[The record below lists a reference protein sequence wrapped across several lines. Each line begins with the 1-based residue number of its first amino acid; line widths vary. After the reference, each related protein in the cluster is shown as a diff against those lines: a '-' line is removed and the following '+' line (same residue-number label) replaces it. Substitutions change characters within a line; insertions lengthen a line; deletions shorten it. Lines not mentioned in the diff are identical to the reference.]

1 MPKTSKINFTVEL
14 DEKKMPQ
21 KIEWEATDA
30 NFDGKKECKA
40 MMLSIWDKE
49 ENLTLAIDLWTKEM
63 LISDMNIF
71 FLQIFRKMSETY
83 LRSTSNNDIS
93 KMIREFSDR
102 FAEKIEESG
111 KNAGHS

>member
-1 MPKTSKINFTVEL
+1 MAKKSNINFTVEL
-14 DEKKMPQ
+14 DEKNMPT

-40 MMLSIWDKE
+40 MMLSIWDKK

-63 LISDMNIF
+63 LINEMNIF
-71 FLQIFRKMSETY
+71 FLQTLKKMADTY

-93 KMIREFSDR
+93 KFIRDFSDQ
-102 FAEKIEESG
+102 FADKIEEN
-111 KNAGHS
+111 KKKE

>member
-1 MPKTSKINFTVEL
+1 MPKISKINFTIEL
-14 DEKKMPQ
+14 DEKNMPL

-30 NFDGKKECKA
+30 NFDGKKQCKA

-63 LISDMNIF
+63 LVNDMNIF
-71 FLQIFRKMSETY
+71 FHQIFRKMSDTY

-93 KMIREFSDR
+93 KMIREFSDK
-102 FAEKIEESG
+102 FAEKAEIG
-111 KNAGHS
+111 KEK

>member
-14 DEKKMPQ
+14 DEKNMPQ

-40 MMLSIWDKE
+40 MLISIWDKG
-49 ENLTLAIDLWTKEM
+49 ENVTLAIDLWTKEM
-63 LISDMNIF
+63 LVNDMNIF
-71 FLQIFRKMSETY
+71 FLQVFRKMSDTY

-93 KMIREFSDR
+93 KMIREFSDK
-102 FAEKIEESG
+102 FAEKIGEDR
-111 KNAGHS
+111 KK

>member
-21 KIEWEATDA
+21 KIEWEATDT

-63 LISDMNIF
+63 LVDDMDTF
-71 FLQIFRKMSETY
+71 FLQVLKKMSDTY
-83 LRSTSNNDIS
+83 LRSTSNNEVS
-93 KMIREFSDR
+93 KMIREFCDK
-102 FAEKIEESG
+102 FAEKIKER
-111 KNAGHS
+111 NQ